1 MLGVDMYETLALGPP
16 RWTDCCYRERDAQSH
31 LPLFPSTCDMT
42 RTVPGSILAPAVP
55 INLSGKEQG
64 NFKMDLENSSLWK
77 QFSGIGTEM
86 VITKT
91 GRRMFPQLK
100 VKLSGLNPSLRYILL
115 LEVVPADASK
125 YRFQGGCWHA
135 VGSAEPRL
143 PDRMFIH
150 PDSPA
155 TGAHWQGRTISF
167 HQVKLT
173 NNTLDTH
180 GHIILHSLHRY
191 QPRVHVIEARD
202 ARMWGGIRQSFVF
215 PETQFFA
222 VTAYQNSK
230 ITELKINSNPF
241 ARGFRE
247 NGMNS
252 KR

>member
-1 MLGVDMYETLALGPP
+1 ITVYVSIGDGLL
-16 RWTDCCYRERDAQSH
+16 R
-31 LPLFPSTCDMT
+31 TCDMT

-222 VTAYQNSK
+222 VTAYQNSVLYAFSTYN
-230 ITELKINSNPF
+230 IFDLRWVSWNVTPS
-241 ARGFRE
+241 
-247 NGMNS
+247 
-252 KR
+252 